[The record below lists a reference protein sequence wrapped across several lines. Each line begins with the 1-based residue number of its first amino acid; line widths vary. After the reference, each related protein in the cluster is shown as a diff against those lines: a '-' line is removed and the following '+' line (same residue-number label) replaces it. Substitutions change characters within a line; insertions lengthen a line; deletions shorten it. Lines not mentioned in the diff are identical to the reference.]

1 MLDLRRLR
9 LLRELHRRGTIAAVA
24 EALTFTASAVS
35 QQLGVL
41 EREAG
46 VPLLERSGRRVT
58 LTPAG
63 RTLVTH
69 ADAVLER
76 LELAVA
82 ELAGAREGI
91 GGPLRIGT
99 FPSGG
104 PAIVPATLAELA
116 RQHPALEP
124 MVQEID
130 SARVSDGLR
139 AGELD
144 VALVHDYD
152 FVPAPP
158 DTAVDQVPLLEEPMY
173 LATGTTTATGST
185 LGAGITPGAGT
196 TAGTG
201 ITLGAGTTPG
211 TGMTPGIGTQTGT
224 STGASPADTP
234 PPAPTPA
241 PPDDQGGVEGVG
253 PAPAPLR
260 GGATQD
266 IAAQHVDA
274 RGHTLADLLG
284 PWATAPWIT
293 ARDGTTGHAM
303 AVRACQAAGFQPR
316 IRHQVND
323 FRTVLALAAH
333 GQGAGFVPEMAT
345 AQPPE
350 GVVLTRLPLYR
361 RSKVAFRAGGGA
373 HPAIAAFVTAA
384 RTAVGTAV
392 RTTDQAATPPRHGR

>member
-1 MLDLRRLR
+1 MLDVRRLY
-9 LLRELHRRGTIAAVA
+9 LLRELDRRGTIAAVA
-24 EALTFTASAVS
+24 EALSFTASAVS
-35 QQLGVL
+35 QQLSVL

-46 VPLLERSGRRVT
+46 VALLERSGRRVV

-63 RTLVTH
+63 RSLVAH
-69 ADAVLER
+69 ADGVLER

-99 FPSGG
+99 FPSG
-104 PAIVPATLAELA
+104 AHTIVPAALAELA
-116 RQHPALEP
+116 RRHPALEP

-158 DTAVDQVPLLEEPMY
+158 DTTVDEVPLMEEPMY
-173 LATGTTTATGST
+173 LATSTATKITGRGDT
-185 LGAGITPGAGT
+185 LTE
-196 TAGTG
+196 
-201 ITLGAGTTPG
+201 L
-211 TGMTPGIGTQTGT
+211 
-224 STGASPADTP
+224 
-234 PPAPTPA
+234 
-241 PPDDQGGVEGVG
+241 
-253 PAPAPLR
+253 LR
-260 GGATQD
+260 PYAE
-266 IAAQHVDA
+266 V
-274 RGHTLADLLG
+274 
-284 PWATAPWIT
+284 PWIT

-323 FRTVLALAAH
+323 FRTALSLASI
-333 GQGAGFVPEMAT
+333 GQGVGFVPEMAT
-345 AQPPE
+345 AHAPRR
-350 GVVLTRLPLYR
+350 VVLTRLPLFR

-373 HPAIAAFVTAA
+373 HPAIAAFVAAA
-384 RTAVGTAV
+384 R
-392 RTTDQAATPPRHGR
+392 AAAGQ

>member
-1 MLDLRRLR
+1 MLDVRRLH
-9 LLRELHRRGTIAAVA
+9 LLRELDRRGTIAAVA

-35 QQLGVL
+35 QQLSVL

-46 VPLLERSGRRVT
+46 VPLLERSGRRVV

-76 LELAVA
+76 LELAVS

-91 GGPLRIGT
+91 GGSLRIGT

-104 PAIVPATLAELA
+104 PAIVPAALAELA
-116 RQHPALEP
+116 LRHPALEP

-152 FVPAPP
+152 FVPASP
-158 DTAVDQVPLLEEPMY
+158 DTTVDQVPLLEEPVY
-173 LATGTTTATGST
+173 LATGDATGRVAHGGT
-185 LGAGITPGAGT
+185 L
-196 TAGTG
+196 
-201 ITLGAGTTPG
+201 
-211 TGMTPGIGTQTGT
+211 
-224 STGASPADTP
+224 
-234 PPAPTPA
+234 
-241 PPDDQGGVEGVG
+241 VE
-253 PAPAPLR
+253 
-260 GGATQD
+260 
-266 IAAQHVDA
+266 
-274 RGHTLADLLG
+274 LLG
-284 PWATAPWIT
+284 PWATSPWIT

-323 FRTVLALAAH
+323 FRTVLALAAI

-345 AQPPE
+345 AHAPE
-350 GVVLTRLPLYR
+350 GVVLTRLPLFR
-361 RSKVAFRAGGGA
+361 RSKVAFRAGGGT
-373 HPAIAAFVTAA
+373 HPAIAAFVAAA
-384 RTAVGTAV
+384 RTAVGTTRGAS
-392 RTTDQAATPPRHGR
+392 

>member
-1 MLDLRRLR
+1 MLDVRRLH
-9 LLRELHRRGTIAAVA
+9 LLRELDRRGTIAAVA

-35 QQLGVL
+35 QQLSVL

-46 VPLLERSGRRVT
+46 VPLLERSGRRVV

-76 LELAVA
+76 LELAVS

-116 RQHPALEP
+116 QRHPALEP

-130 SARVSDGLR
+130 STRVSDGLR

-152 FVPAPP
+152 FVPASP
-158 DTAVDQVPLLEEPMY
+158 DTTVDQVPLLEEPMY
-173 LATGTTTATGST
+173 LATGAAIDTDPARGTAT
-185 LGAGITPGAGT
+185 
-196 TAGTG
+196 
-201 ITLGAGTTPG
+201 
-211 TGMTPGIGTQTGT
+211 
-224 STGASPADTP
+224 
-234 PPAPTPA
+234 
-241 PPDDQGGVEGVG
+241 
-253 PAPAPLR
+253 R
-260 GGATQD
+260 GD
-266 IAAQHVDA
+266 
-274 RGHTLADLLG
+274 TLAELLG
-284 PWATAPWIT
+284 PWATTPWIT

-323 FRTVLALAAH
+323 FRTVLALAAI

-345 AQPPE
+345 VRTPE
-350 GVVLTRLPLYR
+350 NVVLTRLPLFR
-361 RSKVAFRAGGGA
+361 RSKVAFRAGGGT
-373 HPAIAAFVTAA
+373 HPAIAAFVAAA
-384 RTAVGTAV
+384 RTAVGATS
-392 RTTDQAATPPRHGR
+392 RTSSGSTKTPAPSRKRE

>member
-35 QQLGVL
+35 QQLSVL

-76 LELAVA
+76 LELAVS

-152 FVPAPP
+152 FVPAAP
-158 DTAVDQVPLLEEPMY
+158 DTTVDQVPLLEEPVY
-173 LATGTTTATGST
+173 LATAATRPTGSDT
-185 LGAGITPGAGT
+185 GTP
-196 TAGTG
+196 TG
-201 ITLGAGTTPG
+201 SDTTP
-211 TGMTPGIGTQTGT
+211 T
-224 STGASPADTP
+224 
-234 PPAPTPA
+234 APT
-241 PPDDQGGVEGVG
+241 
-253 PAPAPLR
+253 APAAPDSAPDSAPA
-260 GGATQD
+260 GGAT
-266 IAAQHVDA
+266 A
-274 RGHTLADLLG
+274 RGNTLADLLG
-284 PWATAPWIT
+284 PWATTPWIT

-303 AVRACQAAGFQPR
+303 AVRACQAAGFQPH

-350 GVVLTRLPLYR
+350 GVVLTQLPLYR
-361 RSKVAFRAGGGA
+361 RSKVAFRAGGGT
-373 HPAIAAFVTAA
+373 HPAIAAFVAAA
-384 RTAVGTAV
+384 RTAVGATAA
-392 RTTDQAATPPRHGR
+392 RPATSTPGTGH

>member
-1 MLDLRRLR
+1 MLDVRRLH
-9 LLRELHRRGTIAAVA
+9 LLRELDRRGTIAAVA

-35 QQLGVL
+35 QQLSVL

-46 VPLLERSGRRVT
+46 VPLLERSGRRVV

-76 LELAVA
+76 LELAVS

-116 RQHPALEP
+116 QRHPALEP

-152 FVPAPP
+152 FVPASP
-158 DTAVDQVPLLEEPMY
+158 DTTVDQVPLLVEPMY
-173 LATGTTTATGST
+173 LATSAATDT
-185 LGAGITPGAGT
+185 D
-196 TAGTG
+196 
-201 ITLGAGTTPG
+201 
-211 TGMTPGIGTQTGT
+211 
-224 STGASPADTP
+224 PAR
-234 PPAPTPA
+234 
-241 PPDDQGGVEGVG
+241 
-253 PAPAPLR
+253 APAA
-260 GGATQD
+260 GGD
-266 IAAQHVDA
+266 
-274 RGHTLADLLG
+274 TLAQLLG
-284 PWATAPWIT
+284 PWATTPWIT

-316 IRHQVND
+316 IRHHVND
-323 FRTVLALAAH
+323 FRTVLALAAI
-333 GQGAGFVPEMAT
+333 GQGVGFVPEMAT
-345 AQPPE
+345 AHTPE
-350 GVVLTRLPLYR
+350 DVVLTQLPLFR
-361 RSKVAFRAGGGA
+361 RSKIAFRAGGGT
-373 HPAIAAFVTAA
+373 HPAIAAFVAAA
-384 RTAVGTAV
+384 RTAVGATGRAPERQAV
-392 RTTDQAATPPRHGR
+392 T

>member
-1 MLDLRRLR
+1 MLDVRRLH

-46 VPLLERSGRRVT
+46 VPLLERSGRRVV

-63 RTLVTH
+63 RSLVAH
-69 ADAVLER
+69 ADAVLNR
-76 LELAVA
+76 LEQAAA
-82 ELAGAREGI
+82 ELAGARDGV

-104 PAIVPATLAELA
+104 HTIVPAALAELA
-116 RQHPALEP
+116 CRHPALEP
-124 MVQEID
+124 MVREID

-152 FVPAPP
+152 FVPASP
-158 DTAVDQVPLLEEPMY
+158 DTTVEEVPLLEEPMY
-173 LATGTTTATGST
+173 LVTRAATATTRESD
-185 LGAGITPGAGT
+185 A
-196 TAGTG
+196 TATA
-201 ITLGAGTTPG
+201 TA
-211 TGMTPGIGTQTGT
+211 
-224 STGASPADTP
+224 
-234 PPAPTPA
+234 
-241 PPDDQGGVEGVG
+241 
-253 PAPAPLR
+253 PAPAGP
-260 GGATQD
+260 GG
-266 IAAQHVDA
+266 
-274 RGHTLADLLG
+274 TLAALAALLG
-284 PWATAPWIT
+284 PCAEVPWIT

-323 FRTVLALAAH
+323 FRTVIALVAA
-333 GQGAGFVPEMAT
+333 GQGAGFVPEMA
-345 AQPPE
+345 AVPSPA
-350 GVVLTRLPLYR
+350 GVVLTELPLFR

-373 HPAIAAFVTAA
+373 HPAIAAFVAAATAA
-384 RTAVGTAV
+384 VDGMLGAG
-392 RTTDQAATPPRHGR
+392 GRSAGSA

>member
-1 MLDLRRLR
+1 MLDVRRLH
-9 LLRELHRRGTIAAVA
+9 LLRELDRRGTIAAVA

-35 QQLGVL
+35 QQLSVL

-46 VPLLERSGRRVT
+46 VPLLERSGRRVV

-76 LELAVA
+76 LELAVS
-82 ELAGAREGI
+82 ELAGAREGV

-116 RQHPALEP
+116 QRHPALEP

-152 FVPAPP
+152 FVPASP
-158 DTAVDQVPLLEEPMY
+158 DTTVDQVPLLEEPMY
-173 LATGTTTATGST
+173 LATGGATDSATG
-185 LGAGITPGAGT
+185 
-196 TAGTG
+196 
-201 ITLGAGTTPG
+201 
-211 TGMTPGIGTQTGT
+211 
-224 STGASPADTP
+224 PA
-234 PPAPTPA
+234 
-241 PPDDQGGVEGVG
+241 
-253 PAPAPLR
+253 
-260 GGATQD
+260 
-266 IAAQHVDA
+266 A
-274 RGHTLADLLG
+274 RGDALAELLG
-284 PWATAPWIT
+284 PWATSPWIT

-323 FRTVLALAAH
+323 FRTVLALAAI

-345 AQPPE
+345 AHAPE
-350 GVVLTRLPLYR
+350 NLVLTRLPLFR
-361 RSKVAFRAGGGA
+361 RSKVAFRAGGGT
-373 HPAIAAFVTAA
+373 HPAIAAFVAAA
-384 RTAVGTAV
+384 RTAVGSTGSASLLV
-392 RTTDQAATPPRHGR
+392 ASES

>member
-1 MLDLRRLR
+1 MLDVRRLH
-9 LLRELHRRGTIAAVA
+9 LLRELDRRGTIAAVA

-35 QQLGVL
+35 QQLSVL

-46 VPLLERSGRRVT
+46 VPLLERSGRRVV

-76 LELAVA
+76 LELAVS

-104 PAIVPATLAELA
+104 PAIVPAVLAELA
-116 RQHPALEP
+116 RRHPALEP

-130 SARVSDGLR
+130 PARVSDGLR

-152 FVPAPP
+152 FVPASP
-158 DTAVDQVPLLEEPMY
+158 DTTVDQVPLLEEPMY
-173 LATGTTTATGST
+173 LATGGPTDSALATG
-185 LGAGITPGAGT
+185 
-196 TAGTG
+196 
-201 ITLGAGTTPG
+201 
-211 TGMTPGIGTQTGT
+211 
-224 STGASPADTP
+224 PA
-234 PPAPTPA
+234 
-241 PPDDQGGVEGVG
+241 
-253 PAPAPLR
+253 
-260 GGATQD
+260 
-266 IAAQHVDA
+266 A
-274 RGHTLADLLG
+274 RGDTLAELLG
-284 PWATAPWIT
+284 PWATSPWIT

-323 FRTVLALAAH
+323 FRTVLALAAV

-345 AQPPE
+345 VHAPD
-350 GVVLTRLPLYR
+350 GVVLTRLPLFR
-361 RSKVAFRAGGGA
+361 RSKVACRAGGGT
-373 HPAIAAFVTAA
+373 HPAIAAFVSAA
-384 RTAVGTAV
+384 RTAVGTRRAS
-392 RTTDQAATPPRHGR
+392 

>member
-1 MLDLRRLR
+1 MLDVRRLH
-9 LLRELHRRGTIAAVA
+9 LLRELDRRGTIAAVA

-35 QQLGVL
+35 QQLSAL

-46 VPLLERSGRRVT
+46 VPLLERSGRRVV

-76 LELAVA
+76 LELAVS

-116 RQHPALEP
+116 QRHPALEP

-152 FVPAPP
+152 FVPASP
-158 DTAVDQVPLLEEPMY
+158 DTTVDQVPLLEEPMY
-173 LATGTTTATGST
+173 LAGAATDT
-185 LGAGITPGAGT
+185 D
-196 TAGTG
+196 
-201 ITLGAGTTPG
+201 
-211 TGMTPGIGTQTGT
+211 
-224 STGASPADTP
+224 PAR
-234 PPAPTPA
+234 
-241 PPDDQGGVEGVG
+241 G
-253 PAPAPLR
+253 PA
-260 GGATQD
+260 
-266 IAAQHVDA
+266 A
-274 RGHTLADLLG
+274 RGDTLAELLG

-323 FRTVLALAAH
+323 FRTVLALAAT

-345 AQPPE
+345 AHAPE
-350 GVVLTRLPLYR
+350 GVVLTRLPLFR
-361 RSKVAFRAGGGA
+361 RSKVAFRAGGGT
-373 HPAIAAFVTAA
+373 HPAIAAFVAAA
-384 RTAVGTAV
+384 RTAVGAIPIASV
-392 RTTDQAATPPRHGR
+392 S

>member
-1 MLDLRRLR
+1 MLDVRRLH
-9 LLRELHRRGTIAAVA
+9 LLRELDRRGTIAAVA

-35 QQLGVL
+35 QQLSVL

-46 VPLLERSGRRVT
+46 VPLLERSGRRVV

-76 LELAVA
+76 LELAVS

-116 RQHPALEP
+116 RRHPSLEP

-152 FVPAPP
+152 FVPASP
-158 DTAVDQVPLLEEPMY
+158 DTTVDQVPLLEEPMY
-173 LATGTTTATGST
+173 LASSRPTG
-185 LGAGITPGAGT
+185 GALDPGPGA
-196 TAGTG
+196 
-201 ITLGAGTTPG
+201 
-211 TGMTPGIGTQTGT
+211 
-224 STGASPADTP
+224 
-234 PPAPTPA
+234 
-241 PPDDQGGVEGVG
+241 
-253 PAPAPLR
+253 R
-260 GGATQD
+260 GD
-266 IAAQHVDA
+266 
-274 RGHTLADLLG
+274 TLATLLG
-284 PWATAPWIT
+284 PWAASPWIT

-316 IRHQVND
+316 IRHRVND
-323 FRTVLALAAH
+323 FRTVLALAAI

-345 AQPPE
+345 AHAPE
-350 GVVLTRLPLYR
+350 GVVLTRLPLFR
-361 RSKVAFRAGGGA
+361 RSKVAFRAGGGS
-373 HPAIAAFVTAA
+373 HPAILAFVAAA
-384 RTAVGTAV
+384 RTAVGIKGDAWSS
-392 RTTDQAATPPRHGR
+392 GRERRADAGG

>member
-1 MLDLRRLR
+1 MLDVRRLH
-9 LLRELHRRGTIAAVA
+9 LLRELDRRGTIAAVA

-46 VPLLERSGRRVT
+46 VPLLERSGRRVV

-76 LELAVA
+76 LELAVS

-116 RQHPALEP
+116 RRHPALEP

-152 FVPAPP
+152 FVPASP
-158 DTAVDQVPLLEEPMY
+158 DTTVDQVPLLDEPVY
-173 LATGTTTATGST
+173 LATGGAGDSAPATGSAT
-185 LGAGITPGAGT
+185 
-196 TAGTG
+196 
-201 ITLGAGTTPG
+201 
-211 TGMTPGIGTQTGT
+211 
-224 STGASPADTP
+224 
-234 PPAPTPA
+234 
-241 PPDDQGGVEGVG
+241 G
-253 PAPAPLR
+253 PA
-260 GGATQD
+260 
-266 IAAQHVDA
+266 A
-274 RGHTLADLLG
+274 RGDSLAELLG
-284 PWATAPWIT
+284 PWATSPWIT

-316 IRHQVND
+316 IRHRVND
-323 FRTVLALAAH
+323 FRTVLALAAI

-345 AQPPE
+345 VQAPE
-350 GVVLTRLPLYR
+350 GVVLTRLPLFR
-361 RSKVAFRAGGGA
+361 RSKVAFRTGGGT
-373 HPAIAAFVTAA
+373 HPAIAAFVAAA
-384 RTAVGTAV
+384 RTAVGTGGAGQGESHGALLG
-392 RTTDQAATPPRHGR
+392 RPRENPVGRGGPLL

>member
-1 MLDLRRLR
+1 MLDVRRLY
-9 LLRELHRRGTIAAVA
+9 LLRELERRGTIAAVA

-35 QQLGVL
+35 QQLSML

-46 VPLLERSGRRVT
+46 VPLLERSGRRVV

-76 LELAVA
+76 LELAVS

-104 PAIVPATLAELA
+104 LAIVPATLAELA
-116 RQHPALEP
+116 QRHPALEP

-139 AGELD
+139 AGEFD

-152 FVPAPP
+152 FVPASP
-158 DTAVDQVPLLEEPMY
+158 DTTVDQVPLLEEPMY
-173 LATGTTTATGST
+173 LATDAATDT
-185 LGAGITPGAGT
+185 D
-196 TAGTG
+196 
-201 ITLGAGTTPG
+201 
-211 TGMTPGIGTQTGT
+211 
-224 STGASPADTP
+224 PARC
-234 PPAPTPA
+234 PA
-241 PPDDQGGVEGVG
+241 
-253 PAPAPLR
+253 
-260 GGATQD
+260 
-266 IAAQHVDA
+266 A
-274 RGHTLADLLG
+274 RGDTLAELLG

-323 FRTVLALAAH
+323 FRTVLALAAI

-345 AQPPE
+345 AHAPE
-350 GVVLTRLPLYR
+350 DVVLTRLPLFR
-361 RSKVAFRAGGGA
+361 RSKVAFRAGGGT
-373 HPAIAAFVTAA
+373 HPAIAAFVAAA
-384 RTAVGTAV
+384 RTAVGATSRASLLIASV
-392 RTTDQAATPPRHGR
+392 R

>member
-1 MLDLRRLR
+1 MLDVRRLH
-9 LLRELHRRGTIAAVA
+9 LLRELDRRGTIAAVA

-35 QQLGVL
+35 QQLSVL

-46 VPLLERSGRRVT
+46 VPLLERSGRRVV

-76 LELAVA
+76 LELAVS

-116 RQHPALEP
+116 QRHPALEP

-130 SARVSDGLR
+130 STRVSDRLR

-152 FVPAPP
+152 FVPASP
-158 DTAVDQVPLLEEPMY
+158 DTTVDQVPLLEEPMY
-173 LATGTTTATGST
+173 LATGAATESDPAKGTA
-185 LGAGITPGAGT
+185 A
-196 TAGTG
+196 
-201 ITLGAGTTPG
+201 
-211 TGMTPGIGTQTGT
+211 
-224 STGASPADTP
+224 
-234 PPAPTPA
+234 
-241 PPDDQGGVEGVG
+241 
-253 PAPAPLR
+253 R
-260 GGATQD
+260 GG
-266 IAAQHVDA
+266 
-274 RGHTLADLLG
+274 TLAELLG

-323 FRTVLALAAH
+323 FRTVLALAAI

-345 AQPPE
+345 ERTPE
-350 GVVLTRLPLYR
+350 GVFLTRLPLFR
-361 RSKVAFRAGGGA
+361 RSKVAFRAGGGT
-373 HPAIAAFVTAA
+373 HPAIAAFVAAA
-384 RTAVGTAV
+384 RKAVGATSLTSSGPT
-392 RTTDQAATPPRHGR
+392 RTPAASRNRE

>member
-1 MLDLRRLR
+1 MIDVRRLR
-9 LLRELHRRGTIAAVA
+9 LLRELDRRGTVTAVA
-24 EALTFTASAVS
+24 EALAFTASAVS

-46 VPLLERSGRRVT
+46 VPLLERSGRRVV

-63 RTLVTH
+63 RALVAH

-76 LELAVA
+76 LELAVS

-104 PAIVPATLAELA
+104 PAIVPAALAELA
-116 RQHPALEP
+116 RRHPALEP

-152 FVPAPP
+152 FVPASP
-158 DTAVDQVPLLEEPMY
+158 DTAVDQVPLLEEPVY
-173 LATGTTTATGST
+173 LATGGATDSAPATG
-185 LGAGITPGAGT
+185 
-196 TAGTG
+196 
-201 ITLGAGTTPG
+201 
-211 TGMTPGIGTQTGT
+211 
-224 STGASPADTP
+224 PA
-234 PPAPTPA
+234 
-241 PPDDQGGVEGVG
+241 
-253 PAPAPLR
+253 
-260 GGATQD
+260 
-266 IAAQHVDA
+266 A
-274 RGHTLADLLG
+274 RGDTLAELLG
-284 PWATAPWIT
+284 PWAASPWIT
-293 ARDGTTGHAM
+293 ARSGTTGHAM

-323 FRTVLALAAH
+323 FRTVLALAAI

-345 AQPPE
+345 AHAPE
-350 GVVLTRLPLYR
+350 GVVLTRLPLFR
-361 RSKVAFRAGGGA
+361 RSKVAFRAGGGT
-373 HPAIAAFVTAA
+373 HPAIAAFVAAA
-384 RTAVGTAV
+384 RTAVGGLCMRSHACKS
-392 RTTDQAATPPRHGR
+392 G

>member
-1 MLDLRRLR
+1 MLDVRRLH
-9 LLRELHRRGTIAAVA
+9 LLRELDRRGTIAAVA

-35 QQLGVL
+35 QQLSVL

-46 VPLLERSGRRVT
+46 VPLLERSGRRVV

-63 RTLVTH
+63 RTLVTN

-76 LELAVA
+76 LELAVS

-116 RQHPALEP
+116 QRHPALEP

-152 FVPAPP
+152 FVPASP
-158 DTAVDQVPLLEEPMY
+158 DTTVDQVPLLEEPMY
-173 LATGTTTATGST
+173 LATGAATDT
-185 LGAGITPGAGT
+185 D
-196 TAGTG
+196 
-201 ITLGAGTTPG
+201 
-211 TGMTPGIGTQTGT
+211 
-224 STGASPADTP
+224 PAR
-234 PPAPTPA
+234 
-241 PPDDQGGVEGVG
+241 G
-253 PAPAPLR
+253 PA
-260 GGATQD
+260 
-266 IAAQHVDA
+266 A
-274 RGHTLADLLG
+274 RGDTLAELLG

-323 FRTVLALAAH
+323 FRTVLALAAI
-333 GQGAGFVPEMAT
+333 GQGAGLVPEMAT
-345 AQPPE
+345 AHAPE
-350 GVVLTRLPLYR
+350 DVVLTRLPLFR
-361 RSKVAFRAGGGA
+361 RSKVAFRAGGST
-373 HPAIAAFVTAA
+373 HPAIAAFVSAA
-384 RTAVGTAV
+384 RTAVG
-392 RTTDQAATPPRHGR
+392 ATGRASSLIASVS

>member
-1 MLDLRRLR
+1 M
-9 LLRELHRRGTIAAVA
+9 
-24 EALTFTASAVS
+24 
-35 QQLGVL
+35 L

-46 VPLLERSGRRVT
+46 VPLLERSGRRVV

-76 LELAVA
+76 LELAVS

-116 RQHPALEP
+116 RRHPALQP

-152 FVPAPP
+152 FVPASP
-158 DTAVDQVPLLEEPMY
+158 DTTVDQVPLLEEPMY
-173 LATGTTTATGST
+173 LATGAATDT
-185 LGAGITPGAGT
+185 D
-196 TAGTG
+196 
-201 ITLGAGTTPG
+201 
-211 TGMTPGIGTQTGT
+211 
-224 STGASPADTP
+224 PAR
-234 PPAPTPA
+234 
-241 PPDDQGGVEGVG
+241 G
-253 PAPAPLR
+253 PA
-260 GGATQD
+260 
-266 IAAQHVDA
+266 A
-274 RGHTLADLLG
+274 RGDTLAELLG
-284 PWATAPWIT
+284 PWATTPWIT

-323 FRTVLALAAH
+323 FRTVLALAAI

-345 AQPPE
+345 APAPE
-350 GVVLTRLPLYR
+350 NVVLTRLPLFR
-361 RSKVAFRAGGGA
+361 RSKVAFRAGGGT
-373 HPAIAAFVTAA
+373 HPAIAAFVAAA
-384 RTAVGTAV
+384 RTAVAPRAV
-392 RTTDQAATPPRHGR
+392 PPY

>member
-1 MLDLRRLR
+1 MLDVRRLH
-9 LLRELHRRGTIAAVA
+9 LLRELDRRGTIAAVA

-35 QQLGVL
+35 QQLSVL

-46 VPLLERSGRRVT
+46 VPLLERSGRRVV

-69 ADAVLER
+69 ANAVLER
-76 LELAVA
+76 LELAVS

-116 RQHPALEP
+116 QRHPALEP

-152 FVPAPP
+152 FVPASP
-158 DTAVDQVPLLEEPMY
+158 DTTVDQVPLLEEPMY
-173 LATGTTTATGST
+173 LATGGAPATGRVT
-185 LGAGITPGAGT
+185 HG
-196 TAGTG
+196 
-201 ITLGAGTTPG
+201 
-211 TGMTPGIGTQTGT
+211 
-224 STGASPADTP
+224 
-234 PPAPTPA
+234 
-241 PPDDQGGVEGVG
+241 E
-253 PAPAPLR
+253 
-260 GGATQD
+260 
-266 IAAQHVDA
+266 
-274 RGHTLADLLG
+274 TLAELLG
-284 PWATAPWIT
+284 PWATSPWIT

-323 FRTVLALAAH
+323 FRTVLALAAI

-345 AQPPE
+345 AHAPE
-350 GVVLTRLPLYR
+350 GVVLTRLPLFR
-361 RSKVAFRAGGGA
+361 RSKVAFRAGGGT
-373 HPAIAAFVTAA
+373 HPAIAAFVAAA
-384 RTAVGTAV
+384 RTAVGATARASLLV
-392 RTTDQAATPPRHGR
+392 ASVS

>member
-1 MLDLRRLR
+1 MLDVRRLH
-9 LLRELHRRGTIAAVA
+9 LLRELDRRGTIAAVA

-46 VPLLERSGRRVT
+46 VPLLERSGRRVV

-63 RTLVTH
+63 RSLVAH

-104 PAIVPATLAELA
+104 HTIVPAALAELT
-116 RQHPALEP
+116 RRHPALEP

-152 FVPAPP
+152 FVPATP
-158 DTAVDQVPLLEEPMY
+158 DTTVDEVPLLEEPMY
-173 LATGTTTATGST
+173 LV
-185 LGAGITPGAGT
+185 TPA
-196 TAGTG
+196 TAGA
-201 ITLGAGTTPG
+201 AG
-211 TGMTPGIGTQTGT
+211 
-224 STGASPADTP
+224 
-234 PPAPTPA
+234 
-241 PPDDQGGVEGVG
+241 
-253 PAPAPLR
+253 R
-260 GGATQD
+260 GGSL
-266 IAAQHVDA
+266 
-274 RGHTLADLLG
+274 GELLG
-284 PWATAPWIT
+284 PFAETPWIT

-323 FRTVLALAAH
+323 FRTVLGLAAT
-333 GQGAGFVPEMAT
+333 GQGAGLVPEMAT
-345 AQPPE
+345 DRSPAD
-350 GVVLTRLPLYR
+350 VVLTRLPLFR
-361 RSKVAFRAGGGA
+361 RSKVAFRAGGGT
-373 HPAIAAFVTAA
+373 HPAIAAFVAAA
-384 RTAVGTAV
+384 RAAVDSLPRAE
-392 RTTDQAATPPRHGR
+392 AAG

>member
-1 MLDLRRLR
+1 MLDVRRLH
-9 LLRELHRRGTIAAVA
+9 LLRELDRRGTIAAVA

-46 VPLLERSGRRVT
+46 VPLLERSGRRVV

-69 ADAVLER
+69 ADAILER
-76 LELAVA
+76 LELAVS

-104 PAIVPATLAELA
+104 PAIVPAILAALA
-116 RQHPALEP
+116 QRHPALEP

-130 SARVSDGLR
+130 SARVSDCLR

-152 FVPAPP
+152 FVPASP
-158 DTAVDQVPLLEEPMY
+158 DTTVDQVPLLEEPMY
-173 LATGTTTATGST
+173 LATGSADSAPATGS
-185 LGAGITPGAGT
+185 A
-196 TAGTG
+196 
-201 ITLGAGTTPG
+201 
-211 TGMTPGIGTQTGT
+211 
-224 STGASPADTP
+224 
-234 PPAPTPA
+234 
-241 PPDDQGGVEGVG
+241 
-253 PAPAPLR
+253 
-260 GGATQD
+260 
-266 IAAQHVDA
+266 A
-274 RGHTLADLLG
+274 RGNTLAELLG
-284 PWATAPWIT
+284 PWATSVWIT

-323 FRTVLALAAH
+323 FRTVLALAAI
-333 GQGAGFVPEMAT
+333 GQGAGFVPEMAAT
-345 AQPPE
+345 HVPE
-350 GVVLTRLPLYR
+350 GVVLTRLPLFR
-361 RSKVAFRAGGGA
+361 RSKVAFRAGGGT
-373 HPAIAAFVTAA
+373 HPAIAAFVAAA
-384 RTAVGTAV
+384 RTAVG
-392 RTTDQAATPPRHGR
+392 ATGGASSPNVSN

>member
-1 MLDLRRLR
+1 MLDVRRLH
-9 LLRELHRRGTIAAVA
+9 LLRELDRRGTIAAVA

-46 VPLLERSGRRVT
+46 VALLERSGRRVI

-63 RTLVTH
+63 RSLVAH
-69 ADAVLER
+69 ADAVLQR
-76 LELAVA
+76 LELAVS

-104 PAIVPATLAELA
+104 HTIVPAALAELTQ
-116 RQHPALEP
+116 RHPALEP

-152 FVPAPP
+152 FVPASP
-158 DTAVDQVPLLEEPMY
+158 DTAVDEVPLLEEPMY
-173 LATGTTTATGST
+173 LVTDTATTTTTTAT
-185 LGAGITPGAGT
+185 A
-196 TAGTG
+196 
-201 ITLGAGTTPG
+201 
-211 TGMTPGIGTQTGT
+211 T
-224 STGASPADTP
+224 SRSD
-234 PPAPTPA
+234 
-241 PPDDQGGVEGVG
+241 
-253 PAPAPLR
+253 
-260 GGATQD
+260 
-266 IAAQHVDA
+266 
-274 RGHTLADLLG
+274 TLAELLG
-284 PWATAPWIT
+284 PHADVPWIT

-323 FRTVLALAAH
+323 FRTVLALAAT

-345 AQPPE
+345 AHSPAD
-350 GVVLTRLPLYR
+350 VVLTKLPLCR
-361 RSKVAFRAGGGA
+361 RSKVAFRAGGGT
-373 HPAIAAFVTAA
+373 HPAIAAFVAAATAA
-384 RTAVGTAV
+384 VGRTLGRGLDEKTAM
-392 RTTDQAATPPRHGR
+392 RYADSAQTPLVSHARGVSD

>member
-1 MLDLRRLR
+1 MLDVRRLH
-9 LLRELHRRGTIAAVA
+9 LLRELDRRGTIVAVA

-35 QQLGVL
+35 QQLSVL

-46 VPLLERSGRRVT
+46 VPLLERSGRRVV

-76 LELAVA
+76 LELAVS

-116 RQHPALEP
+116 RRHPALEP

-152 FVPAPP
+152 FVPASP
-158 DTAVDQVPLLEEPMY
+158 DTTVDQVPLLEEPMY
-173 LATGTTTATGST
+173 LATGAATGT
-185 LGAGITPGAGT
+185 
-196 TAGTG
+196 
-201 ITLGAGTTPG
+201 
-211 TGMTPGIGTQTGT
+211 
-224 STGASPADTP
+224 
-234 PPAPTPA
+234 
-241 PPDDQGGVEGVG
+241 G
-253 PAPAPLR
+253 PAEGPAVR
-260 GGATQD
+260 GD
-266 IAAQHVDA
+266 
-274 RGHTLADLLG
+274 TLAELLG

-316 IRHQVND
+316 IRHRVND
-323 FRTVLALAAH
+323 FRTVLALAAI

-345 AQPPE
+345 AHAPE
-350 GVVLTRLPLYR
+350 DVVLTRLPLFR

-373 HPAIAAFVTAA
+373 HPAIAAFVAAA
-384 RTAVGTAV
+384 RTAVGATA
-392 RTTDQAATPPRHGR
+392 APPD

>member
-1 MLDLRRLR
+1 MLDVRRLH

-35 QQLGVL
+35 QQLSVL

-46 VPLLERSGRRVT
+46 VPLLERSGRRVV

-76 LELAVA
+76 LELAVS

-116 RQHPALEP
+116 QRHPALEP

-152 FVPAPP
+152 FVPASP
-158 DTAVDQVPLLEEPMY
+158 DTTVDQVPLLEEPMY
-173 LATGTTTATGST
+173 LATGAT
-185 LGAGITPGAGT
+185 
-196 TAGTG
+196 
-201 ITLGAGTTPG
+201 
-211 TGMTPGIGTQTGT
+211 TGT
-224 STGASPADTP
+224 DTDPASGAA
-234 PPAPTPA
+234 
-241 PPDDQGGVEGVG
+241 
-253 PAPAPLR
+253 
-260 GGATQD
+260 
-266 IAAQHVDA
+266 A
-274 RGHTLADLLG
+274 RGDTLAELLG
-284 PWATAPWIT
+284 PWAAAPWIT
-293 ARDGTTGHAM
+293 ARDGTTGHVM

-323 FRTVLALAAH
+323 FRTVLALAAI

-345 AQPPE
+345 AHAPAE
-350 GVVLTRLPLYR
+350 VVLTRLPLFR
-361 RSKVAFRAGGGA
+361 RSKVAFRAGGGT
-373 HPAIAAFVTAA
+373 HPATAAFVAAA
-384 RTAVGTAV
+384 RTAVG
-392 RTTDQAATPPRHGR
+392 ATGHASSLIAPGS